1 MDRKTIEWT
10 NRIEIVDGFL
20 RRKQLDMAREYAKK
34 ILNMEN
40 AKHMLTSVEI
50 EYLQLII
57 SLDTLEDFINK
68 RKKDK

>member
-20 RRKQLDMAREYAKK
+20 RRKQLDMARVYAKK
-34 ILNMEN
+34 ILDMED
-40 AKHMLTSVEI
+40 AKNMLTSVEI
-50 EYLQLII
+50 EYLQLIV